1 MRTLLLKIRA
11 SDTRVYLNSFDALR
25 NKKIIDILDASENF
39 SDASVS
45 NYVLRV
51 FNKNNTLLH
60 EVTNKAIEAKS
71 FNKIQVQISDIALD
85 NSYLEFDIAD
95 NNYIYLVISY
105 VD

>member
-39 SDASVS
+39 SDASAS
-45 NYVLRV
+45 NYVLRL

-60 EVTNKAIEAKS
+60 EVTNKAIEVKA
-71 FNKIQVQISDIALD
+71 FNKIQIQINDIALD